1 MSTEKDPLSNSDHE
15 QFVLNVAAG
24 MPHNDAYRKVY
35 PNCRKR
41 NANKGA
47 YRLLHRSEIAARL
60 DYLKRCN
67 AESSQWTREDAMEI
81 LRNIAEN
88 PDKED
93 RDRINAVNLLNQM
106 CGYAEPAKPQ
116 IAAQTVFQFISPD
129 RGQPTEN

>member
-1 MSTEKDPLSNSDHE
+1 MSPEKDPLPNSDHE
-15 QFVLNVAAG
+15 QFALNVASG
-24 MPHNDAYRKVY
+24 MSHRDAYVKVY
-35 PNCRKR
+35 PNCRKIH
-41 NANKGA
+41 ANRCA
-47 YRLLHRSEIAARL
+47 NRLMHRPEVAARL

-81 LRNIAEN
+81 LRGIAEN

-106 CGYAEPAKPQ
+106 CGYSEPAKPTF
-116 IAAQTVFQFISPD
+116 AAQTVFQFISPD